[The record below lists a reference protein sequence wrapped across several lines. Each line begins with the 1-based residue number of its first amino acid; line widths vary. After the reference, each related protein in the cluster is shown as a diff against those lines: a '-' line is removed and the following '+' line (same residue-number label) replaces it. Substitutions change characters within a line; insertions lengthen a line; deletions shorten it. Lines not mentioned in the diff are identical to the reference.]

1 MPSNPDGL
9 YEEALIMA
17 TNKNLVD
24 VETLLAW
31 ARESE
36 NLRERIR
43 NIEQA
48 LGLLADVRDQLKT
61 LDLARRGL

>member
-1 MPSNPDGL
+1 VPSNPDGL